1 MSIWMDWQVEIDQ
14 DTREKPSRRMEEAV
28 GATLREEAV
37 ETPVEVSISVV
48 SPEQIQETN
57 RTFRQ
62 IDTVTDVLSF
72 PLIAYEGRTPAQGV
86 AEGDWDPDTE
96 EVCLGDIMICLQRAQ
111 EQAAEFGHTLE
122 REMGFLTVHS
132 MLHLLGYDHMTPE
145 EEQSMVDKQKK
156 ILEGMGLPR

>member
-1 MSIWMDWQVEIDQ
+1 
-14 DTREKPSRRMEEAV
+14 
-28 GATLREEAV
+28 
-37 ETPVEVSISVV
+37 
-48 SPEQIQETN
+48 
-57 RTFRQ
+57 
-62 IDTVTDVLSF
+62 
-72 PLIAYEGRTPAQGV
+72 
-86 AEGDWDPDTE
+86 
-96 EVCLGDIMICLQRAQ
+96 MICLQRAQ